1 MNKSTYK
8 ISKSDILN
16 GYNFSRHS
24 SLTYSEI
31 VSNKEFEQIKSS
43 NIVQIYSTMNLLL

>member
-1 MNKSTYK
+1 MNKSKYE

-43 NIVQIYSTMNLLL
+43 NIVQIFNR